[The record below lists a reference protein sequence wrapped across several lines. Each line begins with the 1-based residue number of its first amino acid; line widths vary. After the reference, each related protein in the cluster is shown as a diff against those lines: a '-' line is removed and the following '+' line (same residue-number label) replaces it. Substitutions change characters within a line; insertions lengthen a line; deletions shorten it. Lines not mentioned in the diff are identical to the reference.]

1 MEQTVSHAIAVAE
14 AALSAAGIEEARLD
28 AEWMLA
34 DLLHL
39 GRAELSLR
47 AEDLLTEDA
56 GQSYRLR
63 VEKRAGRIP
72 LQYVL
77 GWELFRG
84 LRLKVDPRALIP
96 RPETEGLVELVAK
109 LPLPVESRVLDVG
122 TGSGCLA
129 IGLGRAC
136 MRWRFLAVDV
146 SGKALALAGENVR
159 RHRLGARIQL
169 KRADLFEMD
178 RWTRPASFDLLVS
191 NPPYVAEH
199 EWETLQPEVSV
210 HEPRQALVAGPEG
223 LDCYRALI
231 PAAFGCVRPGG
242 VLALEIGCDQA
253 TAVRSLAEAA
263 GWRDI
268 RVERDH
274 HGRDRFVLATRGED
288 A

>member
-1 MEQTVSHAIAVAE
+1 MEQTVSHTIAAAE
-14 AALSAAGIEEARLD
+14 AALAAAGIDEARLD

-47 AEDLLTEDA
+47 AHDPLDDET
-56 GQSYRLR
+56 QKSFQLR
-63 VEKRAGRIP
+63 VDKRARRIP

-77 GWELFRG
+77 GWESFRG

-96 RPETEGLVELVAK
+96 RPETEELVDLVAA
-109 LPLPVESRVLDVG
+109 LPLPAESRVLDLG
-122 TGSGCLA
+122 TGTGCLA

-159 RHRLGARIQL
+159 RHRLGARIRL
-169 KRADLFEMD
+169 KRADLFAMES
-178 RWTRPASFDLLVS
+178 WTRPASFDLLVS
-191 NPPYVAEH
+191 NPPYVAES
-199 EWETLQPEVSV
+199 EWETLQPEVSG

-231 PAAFGCVRPGG
+231 PAAHVCVRPRG

-253 TAVRSLAEAA
+253 AAVRSMAEAA

-268 RVERDH
+268 RVKRDRH
-274 HGRDRFVLATRGED
+274 ERDRFILATRGED
-288 A
+288 S